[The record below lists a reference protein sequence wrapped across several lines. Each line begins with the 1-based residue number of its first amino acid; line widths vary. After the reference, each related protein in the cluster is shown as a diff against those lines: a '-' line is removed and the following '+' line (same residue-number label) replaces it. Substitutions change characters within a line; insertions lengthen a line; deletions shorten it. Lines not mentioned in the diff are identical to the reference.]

1 MVHRG
6 RRSLAAAAVVVGACL
21 VATSVSA
28 QITNNAR
35 YKVVNKNSAKCVDAA
50 AAGTA
55 NGTLVQ
61 QYTCNGSNAQLWQFT
76 ATDSGYYKVLTAA
89 NTAQGWD
96 VTGGT
101 TATADGVKIQLWA
114 NSGSTNE
121 QWQPIAETG
130 GYYHLVVRNSGK
142 CLDVPS
148 ASTADAVQLQQ
159 WACNGSAAQSF
170 QLTTGAVSTPTA
182 TTAARSTPTPTSAA
196 RSTPTPTATTGGST
210 GLSMLHAS
218 GRSIVNASGQVVHLR
233 GVNLGAW
240 LMFEDWM
247 SPMDSGSLPDA
258 YSAYQTLNNRFG
270 EATQQSLNRTFQQSW
285 ITTTDLDN
293 IRAAGLNCVRVPF
306 WWANLYAFNNTG
318 TSGWRP
324 DAFEM
329 LDWVVSQAG
338 ARGIYVILDFH
349 GVVGHQTTWQSSGR
363 VNFNQYWTNTNYQGD
378 TAYAWWQIANH
389 FKGNG
394 TVAMYD
400 LINEPA
406 EAPSNQAVINA
417 QASLYNSVRSADP
430 GHMIS
435 IEGTFGTW
443 NWSVLPSPSS
453 MGWTNVNYHFHEYQW
468 NATTMQ
474 QVQAGAQN
482 QVNDFNAHSSWNV
495 PVLIGEFNH
504 FMAQDAD
511 AAWILNNIYTNNN
524 INWTYWSYK
533 STSGLV
539 GNSWGLYGPTSWQTT
554 PNLSTDSAAA
564 ISAAWQQWKTT
575 TSFAK
580 NTHLGM

>member
-1 MVHRG
+1 MAHRSG
-6 RRSLAAAAVVVGACL
+6 GALCATLIVACASLCALSA
-21 VATSVSA
+21 SA
-28 QITNNAR
+28 QITNNGR
-35 YKVVNKNSAKCVDAA
+35 YKVVSKNSGKCVDAA

-61 QYTCNGSNAQLWQFT
+61 QYTCNGTNAQAWQLT
-76 ATDSGYYKVLTAA
+76 ATDSGYYKILTAA

-96 VTGGT
+96 VTGGA
-101 TATADGVKIQLWA
+101 TATGDGAKIQLWA
-114 NSGSTNE
+114 NSGGTNQ
-121 QWQPIAETG
+121 QWLPVSEG
-130 GYYHLVVRNSGK
+130 SGYYHLVARHSGK

-148 ASTADAVQLQQ
+148 ASTADGVPLQQ

-170 QLTTGAVSTPTA
+170 QLQSGTTSTPTP
-182 TTAARSTPTPTSAA
+182 TAGPTAGPRSTPTPT
-196 RSTPTPTATTGGST
+196 TPPSG
-210 GLSMLHAS
+210 GLSFLHAG
-218 GRSIVNASGQVVHLR
+218 GRSIVNAQGQVVRLR

-247 SPMDSGSLPDA
+247 SPMDSGPLVDA
-258 YSAYQTLNNRFG
+258 WGAYTTLASRFG
-270 EATQQSLNRTFQQSW
+270 EATEQQLIRTYQQSW
-285 ITTTDLDN
+285 ITTADLDN

-306 WWANLYAFNNTG
+306 WWANLYKLND
-318 TSGWRP
+318 TSPAGWRP

-329 LDWVVSQAG
+329 LDWVVNESG
-338 ARGIYVILDFH
+338 KRGLYVILDFH

-363 VNFNQYWTNTNYQGD
+363 SNYNQFWGNTKNQGD
-378 TAYAWWQIANH
+378 TAYAWWQVANH
-389 FKGNG
+389 FRGNG

-406 EAPSNQAVINA
+406 EAPSNQAVIDA
-417 QASLYNSVRSADP
+417 QDYLYKSVRSADP
-430 GHMIS
+430 DHMIS

-443 NWSVLPSPSS
+443 NWDVLPSPASK
-453 MGWTNVNYHFHEYQW
+453 GWTNVNYHFHEYQW

-474 QVQAGAQN
+474 QVQAGAEG
-482 QVNDFNAHSSWNV
+482 QVNNFNAHASWNV
-495 PVLIGEFNH
+495 PVLIGEFNQ

-524 INWTYWSYK
+524 VNWTYWSYK

-539 GNSWGLYGPTSWQTT
+539 GNSWGLYGPTYWPTT

-564 ISAAWQQWKTT
+564 ISTAWQQWKTT